1 MDPSIQW
8 FIYGM
13 VANEMATVEYCQA
26 VYDQL
31 AEKNVETFAQE
42 ILNLLA
48 ENYSTQEELD
58 MVLESVQQLLNY
70 SVEQSATGAM
80 PELPGISATAQ
91 NMEFVSMDELPSLEN
106 IDAMSDEQLAETVKT
121 MLNTLRALGA
131 SDLHLSAGSPP
142 FIRRN
147 LQIERL
153 SNRPLT
159 ESEAERLNLVL
170 LSPEQKEFFQKESDL
185 SYALQIGNCR
195 FRTALMLQKE
205 GISGSY
211 RLVPD
216 RISKLE
222 ELGFLSKDIPTI
234 KRLLDYHN
242 GLLLVTGPLGSG
254 KTSTLAAMVEVVNL
268 NRHDHVITVEDPIEI
283 LIPSKN
289 CNVTQRQIGD
299 HTNSYHTALR
309 GALREDPDVIVI
321 GELHDL
327 ETIENAITAS
337 ETGHLVIGTMHTG
350 DSANTLNRL
359 LDVFPPTQQPQI
371 RAMTSGSLR
380 GIICQRLVP
389 GVSDKLEL
397 VYEILINTPAVAS
410 IIGDG
415 KTHQLKATLQTG
427 SKQGM
432 CTMDSCIFEKF
443 KAGLIGLEV
452 ALAQIKD
459 QTLLKQIKD
468 SVALAEARKLAEAS
482 KKKK

>member
-1 MDPSIQW
+1 
-8 FIYGM
+8 M

-26 VYDQL
+26 IYDQL
-31 AEKNVETFAQE
+31 AEKNVEAFAQE
-42 ILNLLA
+42 ILNQLA

-58 MVLESVQQLLNY
+58 MVLENVQQLLNY
-70 SVEQSATGAM
+70 GVEQAATGAL
-80 PELPGISATAQ
+80 PELPGMSSDAGAT
-91 NMEFVSMDELPSLEN
+91 FVSGELPSLDN
-106 IDAMSDEQLAETVKT
+106 IDAMSDEQLAEVVKNT
-121 MLNTLRALGA
+121 LNTLRVMGA
-131 SDLHLSAGSPP
+131 SDLHFSAGSPP

-147 LQIERL
+147 MMVERL

-159 ESEAERLNLVL
+159 DTEAARLNTVL
-170 LSPEQKEFFQKESDL
+170 LSPEQMEIFKKENDL

-216 RISKLE
+216 HISELE
-222 ELGFLSKDIPTI
+222 NLGFLPKDIPTI

-254 KTSTLAAMVEVVNL
+254 KTSTLASMVEVVNA
-268 NRHDHVITVEDPIEI
+268 NRHDHIITVEDPIEI

-380 GIICQRLVP
+380 GIVCQKLVP
-389 GVSDKLEL
+389 GISGNLEL

-415 KTHQLKATLQTG
+415 KTHQLKAVLQTG
-427 SKQGM
+427 SRQGM
-432 CTMDSCIFEKF
+432 CTMDNCIFEKF
-443 KAGLIGLEV
+443 QAGLIGVEV
-452 ALAQIKD
+452 ALAHIKD
-459 QTLLKQIKD
+459 QNLLKQIKD
-468 SVALAEARKLAEAS
+468 KVALAEARKLAEAS